1 MRQSRKSSSTCL
13 SFDIEQLF
21 WKEYEMTDRKLLVED
36 KEGVETILLALEGI
50 GPEIPDKLVIKALSR
65 SLWHILDYIIWRIR

>member
-1 MRQSRKSSSTCL
+1 
-13 SFDIEQLF
+13 
-21 WKEYEMTDRKLLVED
+21 MTDRKLLVED

-50 GPEIPDKLVIKALSR
+50 GPEIPDKLVIKAISR